1 MGEFITT
8 PSRQLE
14 RLVVICRLAF
24 NRVFL
29 TLCGGGICGGETLDV
44 VRAEENFCE
53 VAVRQRSDQPIKD
66 GHASALWQNWP
77 EACSENACYRSIDGV
92 TTQSEKDP
100 VKVGRQPNRVKLSC
114 PAWPGW

>member
-1 MGEFITT
+1 MQTRNI
-8 PSRQLE
+8 SREELFA
-14 RLVVICRLAF
+14 LVWECRFAF

-66 GHASALWQNWP
+66 G
-77 EACSENACYRSIDGV
+77 
-92 TTQSEKDP
+92 
-100 VKVGRQPNRVKLSC
+100 
-114 PAWPGW
+114 

>member
-44 VRAEENFCE
+44 VRTEENFCE

-66 GHASALWQNWP
+66 GQASALWQNWP
-77 EACSENACYRSIDGV
+77 EACSENACYRSIDGD
-92 TTQSEKDP
+92 TTQSEEDP
-100 VKVGRQPNRVKLSC
+100 IKCRDLPERAHSHG
-114 PAWPGW
+114 